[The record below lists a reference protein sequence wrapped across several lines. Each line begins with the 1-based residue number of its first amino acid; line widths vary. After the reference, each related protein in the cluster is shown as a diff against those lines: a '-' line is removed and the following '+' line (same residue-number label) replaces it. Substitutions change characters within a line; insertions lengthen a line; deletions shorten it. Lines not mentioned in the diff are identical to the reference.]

1 MKWQGCN
8 PGLLPNLFLAAFL
21 LAAQFGALA
30 HAFEHDA
37 GAPQDNVCST
47 CASASQL
54 ASACVDSH
62 FPAELEPLPLSFV
75 TNSIV
80 DARSVRAIVARQRGP
95 PASR

>member
-1 MKWQGCN
+1 MKWQGCK
-8 PGLLPNLFLAAFL
+8 PGLLPNVVLAL
-21 LAAQFGALA
+21 LLLGAQFGALA

-37 GAPQDNVCST
+37 GAQQDNVCST

-62 FPAELEPLPLSFV
+62 FPEELEPPPSGFV
-75 TNSIV
+75 ANLIPGS
-80 DARSVRAIVARQRGP
+80 RSALALVARQCGP